1 MSGSAQVPALL
12 VVDAQTDAD
21 LDDIITHAMQASE
34 RPLLVGSAGLCDALS
49 RRLAPQKQPVV
60 LAVVGS
66 MSEIA
71 QKQVSV
77 AAQHPRCEHIF
88 VDINDVFQ
96 SSATDYRAAI
106 VAALNGGRH
115 CLVHTCPDEQARHQV
130 AAL

>member
-1 MSGSAQVPALL
+1 VLLTDTEFASDPKTPITSADVGALFSGHSQNITPSQLPVALSSGRAQAPVLL

-49 RRLAPQKQPVV
+49 RRLAPQKQAVV

-71 QKQVSV
+71 QKQVRSC
-77 AAQHPRCEHIF
+77 AASTLRTHL
-88 VDINDVFQ
+88 
-96 SSATDYRAAI
+96 Y
-106 VAALNGGRH
+106 
-115 CLVHTCPDEQARHQV
+115 
-130 AAL
+130 

>member
-1 MSGSAQVPALL
+1 VKSLKN
-12 VVDAQTDAD
+12 
-21 LDDIITHAMQASE
+21 
-34 RPLLVGSAGLCDALS
+34 RC
-49 RRLAPQKQPVV
+49 
-60 LAVVGS
+60 
-66 MSEIA
+66 
-71 QKQVSV
+71 V

-130 AAL
+130 AALCERWG

>member
-1 MSGSAQVPALL
+1 
-12 VVDAQTDAD
+12 
-21 LDDIITHAMQASE
+21 MQASE

-49 RRLAPQKQPVV
+49 RRLAPQKQAV

-106 VAALNGGRH
+106 VAALNVDAIAWSIPARMNRRAIRWRRCASAGGEPR
-115 CLVHTCPDEQARHQV
+115 
-130 AAL
+130 